1 MEINF
6 KNLAIIIEGIAK
18 QFNEGKINDLELIGH
33 LENLSLIL
41 KIVSLEE

>member
-6 KNLAIIIEGIAK
+6 KNLAIIIEEIAK
-18 QFNEGKINDLELIGH
+18 QFNENKISDLELIGH

-41 KIVSLEE
+41 KTINLEE